1 MFESLALI
9 AALLSPASQ
18 PASQPAASQPAASQ
32 PATPAKMADAKGPL
46 HRGAAFTL
54 AAKDRMTLDAVSDKA
69 PELAGKTVQVTGTV
83 KSACKKKGCWMVLA
97 GDKARARITF
107 KDYGFFVPLDSA
119 GSSAVVE
126 GAVEV
131 KTLSEAER
139 KHLAED
145 AGKSVDTIPKHELRL
160 IATAV
165 ELQPAA
171 SK

>member
-18 PASQPAASQPAASQ
+18 PASQPAAAQPA
-32 PATPAKMADAKGPL
+32 AKMADAQGAL

-54 AAKDRMTLDAVSDKA
+54 TEKDRITLDAVAAKA
-69 PELAGKTVQVTGTV
+69 ADMAGKTVQVSGTV
-83 KSACKKKGCWMVLA
+83 KSACVKKGCWMVLA
-97 GDKARARITF
+97 GEKARARITF

-119 GSSAVVE
+119 GSSAIVE

-145 AGKSVDTIPKHELRL
+145 AGKTIDAIPEHELRL
-160 IATAV
+160 VATGV
-165 ELQPAA
+165 ELTRAA
-171 SK
+171 KK